1 MVSKASFVLFMTE
14 ILQRF
19 EETPPVAPAQ
29 DYGRTVDSL
38 VSTRVSETNTPIGH
52 LGEGGISA
60 A

>member
-38 VSTRVSETNTPIGH
+38 VSTRVSETNTPVGH
-52 LGEGGISA
+52 LGEG
-60 A
+60 